1 MTYPDDEIS
10 VVQPAFDELARLS
23 FAEHSLESVLH
34 KVTELATRILPGQPI
49 ASVTIVADGRP
60 STVAASGDL
69 AVRLDEVQYRLGSGP
84 CLTAAVSGRPAGI
97 TDTQTD
103 STWTDFAAEAAA
115 AGCDSV
121 LSYPFPVQERVA
133 GAMNVYARGLSA
145 SDDRTHGLVSRL
157 AAYAVGP
164 VSNMYLYETAVER
177 AEHLQAAL
185 EYRAVI
191 DQAKGILME
200 RHKLT
205 ADQAFQLLARV
216 SMETNTKLREVAAQ
230 FVMTGEL
237 RER

>member
-1 MTYPDDEIS
+1 MTPPDDDAL

-23 FAEHSLESVLH
+23 FAEHSLESVLRT
-34 KVTELATRILPGQPI
+34 VTELATRILPGQPV

-69 AVRLDEVQYRLGSGP
+69 AVRLDEVQYRLGTGP
-84 CLTAAVSGRPAGI
+84 CLDAATTGRTSTIA
-97 TDTQTD
+97 DTRAAER
-103 STWTDFAAEAAA
+103 WAPFAVEAAA
-115 AGCDSV
+115 QGCESV
-121 LSYPFPVQERVA
+121 LSHPFPAQERVQ
-133 GAMNVYARGLSA
+133 GALNVYARDFSIAG
-145 SDDRTHGLVSRL
+145 DRTRGLVSRL

-177 AEHLQAAL
+177 AQHLQAAL

-205 ADQAFQLLARV
+205 ADQAFRLLAKV
-216 SMETNTKLREVAAQ
+216 SMETNTKLRDVAAQ
-230 FVMTGEL
+230 FVLTGDL
-237 RER
+237 RPA